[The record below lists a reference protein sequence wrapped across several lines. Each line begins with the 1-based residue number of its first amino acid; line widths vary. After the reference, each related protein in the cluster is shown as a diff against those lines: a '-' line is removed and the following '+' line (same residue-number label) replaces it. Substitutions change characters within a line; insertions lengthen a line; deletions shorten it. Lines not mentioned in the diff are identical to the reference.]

1 MKNNYTYNNTGGS
14 HNNNNINNNSK
25 NLMLSS
31 TCQGLDALQY
41 SSSKSKIEMVSL
53 LDNFNNILTNNEDRS
68 NSFDL
73 PYL

>member
-1 MKNNYTYNNTGGS
+1 
-14 HNNNNINNNSK
+14 
-25 NLMLSS
+25 MLSS

-53 LDNFNNILTNNEDRS
+53 LDNFNNILANNEERS
-68 NSFDL
+68 SYDL